1 LLAINRMGVGRLPA
15 EEEEPRLKV
24 LLVVPYSKCTTR
36 DALDLATPPLGVAY
50 IASYIR
56 KFGNHEVKIHDDL
69 LLRSSDPGLT
79 KTVKDFSPEVVGI
92 SGQATPS
99 VYDVYHAARVIKRA
113 APDALIVAGGAH
125 VTFEDRQVLS
135 DCPEINVIVRGEG
148 EVTMERLLEE
158 YAGNND
164 FAGVPG
170 ITYRLGNSIERNVD
184 APFIKDLDSLP
195 YPAYDLLDLPR
206 YFVAG
211 HRVAT
216 MITSRGCPYNC
227 IFCSSSRIVGKTWRG
242 RTPSNV
248 IGEVQLL
255 EEKYKVQE
263 IEFLDDL
270 FTFDCD
276 RVRRICELLQE
287 NHSKV
292 KWTCSTRADILA
304 RHPEMVEWLKSG
316 GCNTTYIG
324 AESGSQ
330 RILNIIRKGILLD
343 QVKKSVKLV
352 KDAGIHLVLSFV
364 LGIPHETP
372 QEVAATIKMAC
383 KLNPDLAQFT
393 VCTPYPGTPLY
404 EEADRNGWLKSNNWK
419 DYSVLSPVM
428 DLPDLPKKVLRKCLS
443 RAYLRFYLRPSFLWK
458 MFREKNVFLLKKTVH
473 SVIAYLKLDNK

>member
-1 LLAINRMGVGRLPA
+1 LPFNRTGVRRLPT
-15 EEEEPRLKV
+15 EEEETRLKV

-36 DALDLATPPLGVAY
+36 DALDFATPPLGIAY

-56 KFGNHEVKIHDDL
+56 KFGNHDVRIHDDL
-69 LLRSSDPGLT
+69 LLRANDAGLI
-79 KTVKDFSPEVVGI
+79 KTVKEFSPEVVGV

-99 VYDVYHAARVIKRA
+99 VYDVYHSARVVKRTS
-113 APDALIVAGGAH
+113 PNALVVAGGAH
-125 VTFEDRQVLS
+125 MTFEDKQALS
-135 DCPEINVIVRGEG
+135 ECPEIDVIVRGEG
-148 EVTMERLLEE
+148 EVTMEKLLEE

-164 FAGVPG
+164 FANVPG
-170 ITYRLGNSIERNVD
+170 ITYRLDGSIERNAD

-195 YPAYDLLDLPR
+195 YPAYDLLDLPK
-206 YFVAG
+206 YFVG
-211 HRVAT
+211 RRRVAT

-227 IFCSSSRIVGKTWRG
+227 IFCSSSRIVGKSWRG
-242 RTPSNV
+242 RTPDNV
-248 IGEVQLL
+248 VGEVKLL
-255 EEKYKVQE
+255 EEEYGVQE

-276 RVRRICELLQE
+276 RVRKICELLQE
-287 NHSKV
+287 NHSNV

-304 RHPEMVEWLKSG
+304 RHPEMVGWLKSG

-330 RILNIIRKGILLD
+330 RVLNIIRKGISID
-343 QVKKSVKLV
+343 QVKKSVELV
-352 KDAGIHLVLSFV
+352 KNAGIHLVLSFV

-372 QEVAATIKMAC
+372 REMYATIRMAC
-383 KLNPDLAQFT
+383 KLNPNIAQFT

-404 EEADRNGWLKSNNWK
+404 EEADRNGWLNSSNWK

-443 RAYLRFYLRPSFLWK
+443 RAYLRFYLRPSFLWRTFK
-458 MFREKNVFLLKKTVH
+458 EKNVFLFKKTVR
-473 SVIAYLKLDNK
+473 SVISYLKPKRE